1 MTSPGE
7 RAQEANN
14 AERVA
19 QAESLVTI
27 LLDTYWRTEQISSVF
42 GFRHEPNG
50 YENIVPEAEREAL
63 RHRYDEEA
71 LKIRFRPDALVLQ
84 GGTYILIEYKST
96 TTPRYTF
103 GYSQWDL
110 GQIEADPWESYLR
123 RIQDGQRLAV
133 LNYCS
138 FHTRPLLCDYPTTRW
153 QVGGR
158 QSVGRTSTG
167 SWTDF
172 YNTKLLSMRTF
183 DKFMLDEFGV
193 PIEVSLPLVRNALG
207 TIHQTSL
214 LQTRHDRGSPYFG
227 SQKHRTGFNWE
238 TRYRIA

>member
-71 LKIRFRPDALVLQ
+71 LKIRFRPDALVLRVA
-84 GGTYILIEYKST
+84 
-96 TTPRYTF
+96 PTF
-103 GYSQWDL
+103 
-110 GQIEADPWESYLR
+110 
-123 RIQDGQRLAV
+123 
-133 LNYCS
+133 
-138 FHTRPLLCDYPTTRW
+138 
-153 QVGGR
+153 
-158 QSVGRTSTG
+158 
-167 SWTDF
+167 
-172 YNTKLLSMRTF
+172 
-183 DKFMLDEFGV
+183 
-193 PIEVSLPLVRNALG
+193 
-207 TIHQTSL
+207 
-214 LQTRHDRGSPYFG
+214 
-227 SQKHRTGFNWE
+227 
-238 TRYRIA
+238 